1 MKHGIF
7 ALACFVIMLLAM
19 YGALTVNPWQLVLVG
34 FFAILTLYEIYLYI
48 KSNESDETNRTNE

>member
-7 ALACFVIMLLAM
+7 ALVCFVIMLLAM
-19 YGALTVNPWQLVLVG
+19 YGALTVNPWQLVFVV

-48 KSNESDETNRTNE
+48 KSDETE